1 MKNSPRTFIGI
12 TNKSVILDR
21 IKTHYNIKADS
32 ELASFLDVI
41 PRTIW
46 NWRDKNKIDYEI
58 IYKKCKGISG
68 NWLLSGKGEMFPLPS
83 ELEKEN
89 IYLKEKVKLLES
101 RIKDK
106 EEIINTKN
114 KTISLMA
121 EKVPKKVFEDQSYIA
136 L

>member
-1 MKNSPRTFIGI
+1 MKDSPRSYLGS
-12 TNKSVILDR
+12 TNKSQILDR
-21 IKTHYNIKADS
+21 IKAHYRIKSDS
-32 ELASFLDVI
+32 ELAFFLGVI
-41 PRTIW
+41 PRTIY

-58 IYKKCKGISG
+58 IYRKCKGISG
-68 NWLLSGKGEMFPLPS
+68 DWLLTGKGEMFHCS
-83 ELEKEN
+83 NFENEN

-106 EEIINTKN
+106 EDIINTKN
-114 KTISLMA
+114 KTISMMA